1 MSAAAANAHRC
12 GGLCAP
18 PSHPHTHTPITL
30 HRYVPFCG
38 VAVLEELVGGKSGV
52 EDPYI
57 MDVGSSK
64 WTKVCLPHQAEEIT
78 KAAATLKLA
87 LLP

>member
-1 MSAAAANAHRC
+1 M
-12 GGLCAP
+12 
-18 PSHPHTHTPITL
+18 
-30 HRYVPFCG
+30 
-38 VAVLEELVGGKSGV
+38 AVLEELVGGKSGV